1 MTVLTSSPSA
11 DSYGVASGQQPAED
25 KGPRLSYSILIVD
38 DSSFVRRS
46 LRTCLEQNPDWKV
59 CGEAADGVDA
69 IALSQQLRPD
79 LILLDL
85 SLPGMNG
92 FEVARE
98 LKRTSP
104 SVPVLMFTGFKTPS
118 LESEALAA
126 GCTAVVSKSEHQ
138 QMLFESIERL
148 LARASSHRTEDSRS
162 A

>member
-1 MTVLTSSPSA
+1 
-11 DSYGVASGQQPAED
+11 
-25 KGPRLSYSILIVD
+25 
-38 DSSFVRRS
+38 
-46 LRTCLEQNPDWKV
+46 V
-59 CGEAADGVDA
+59 CGEAADGLDA
-69 IALSQQLRPD
+69 IELSQQLRPD

-104 SVPVLMFTGFKTPS
+104 SIPVLMFTGFKTPS
-118 LESEALAA
+118 LESEAIAA

-138 QMLFESIERL
+138 QILFEKIERL
-148 LARASSHRTEDSRS
+148 LAHASSRRTEDSRS

>member
-1 MTVLTSSPSA
+1 L
-11 DSYGVASGQQPAED
+11 ASDQQPLED

-69 IALSQQLRPD
+69 IELSQQLRPD

-104 SVPVLMFTGFKTPS
+104 SIPVLMFTGFKTPS
-118 LESEALAA
+118 LESEAIAA

-138 QMLFESIERL
+138 QILFEKIERL
-148 LARASSHRTEDSRS
+148 LAHASSRRTEDSRS